1 MLFEEPPRTAYDLNF
16 TLLGTPVRVHPFF
29 WLIMLLLGSSADTT
43 AQEAL
48 VWLVAAF
55 VSILVHEFGHVL
67 AINYYGSPAHIVL
80 HGFGGLAI
88 QDSNWRRD
96 PKSQIVIS
104 LAGPAAGFLLA
115 GVILIGLKLGGQLA
129 FLRLGMPNIVNFQ
142 FYSFG
147 KPYVDLLIGDLLYAN
162 IYWGLL
168 NLLPIYPLDGG
179 QTAASVFQIY
189 DYRDGLRKALMLSIG
204 TAVLI
209 GVYGLTQ
216 GWQFSLFF
224 FGYLAYQNYMTLQQ
238 LDGRY
243 PGSRY

>member
-1 MLFEEPPRTAYDLNF
+1 MTVTGKSFLCVIPTFRTRHNKTF
-16 TLLGTPVRVHPFF
+16 
-29 WLIMLLLGSSADTT
+29 
-43 AQEAL
+43 
-48 VWLVAAF
+48 
-55 VSILVHEFGHVL
+55 
-67 AINYYGSPAHIVL
+67 
-80 HGFGGLAI
+80 
-88 QDSNWRRD
+88 
-96 PKSQIVIS
+96 
-104 LAGPAAGFLLA
+104 
-115 GVILIGLKLGGQLA
+115 
-129 FLRLGMPNIVNFQ
+129 FQ
-142 FYSFG
+142 FFTFG

-179 QTAASVFQIY
+179 QTAASVFQLY